1 MKDPHELEMSVK
13 QRLEEIRPVPPR
25 NLHMASRGRAQFL
38 GRAVSMQ
45 SLPRQKRWS
54 SIFRKERYAMNVLLS
69 MLVIAGLLFGGGATV
84 SAAQDDLP
92 NDPLYGL
99 KTWTEDV
106 GLQFQ
111 NNDEAKTSRLMDLA
125 QLRVQEMVQ
134 LMNNG
139 GTIPVEVPLRLEQH
153 IRQALQ
159 VCVNMDD
166 AAMNQALLQL
176 RERLQVQAQVME
188 QLQLRTQDPQAVQI
202 MLQTRTMLQQ
212 RLQLV
217 DQGLQNGEMFRE
229 QVQNGFQ
236 FGFDDEFVPPAQNG
250 DGQQQNGKPEEPGGP
265 NPNPGGPSAE
275 PGGPNADPGNPDPSP
290 NPDPTPD
297 PNPVPGGSG
306 GNGNGSGGGKP

>member
-1 MKDPHELEMSVK
+1 MKDQHELEKFVTP
-13 QRLEEIRPVPPR
+13 QLDEIKSVPPR
-25 NLHMASRGRAQFL
+25 HAHMASRGRAQFL

-45 SLPRQKRWS
+45 SLPRQKGWS

-92 NDPLYGL
+92 NEPLYPV
-99 KTWTEDV
+99 KTLTEDI

-111 NNDEAKTSRLMDLA
+111 NNDEAKTSRLMELA

-134 LMNNG
+134 LTNNG
-139 GTIPVEVPLRLEQH
+139 EGIPTEVPLRLEQH

-159 VCVNMDD
+159 TCANMDD
-166 AAMNQALLQL
+166 AAMNQTLLQL

-188 QLQLRTQDPQAVQI
+188 QLQLRAQDPQSAQL

-229 QVQNGFQ
+229 QVRNGFQ
-236 FGFDDEFVPPAQNG
+236 FGLDEEFVPPAQNG

-265 NPNPGGPSAE
+265 NPDPGGPNTE
-275 PGGPNADPGNPDPSP
+275 PGGPNDGTGGSNP
-290 NPDPTPD
+290 NPNPVPD
-297 PNPVPGGSG
+297 PNPVPVPGGNGGS
-306 GNGNGSGGGKP
+306 GNGSGGKP

>member
-1 MKDPHELEMSVK
+1 
-13 QRLEEIRPVPPR
+13 
-25 NLHMASRGRAQFL
+25 
-38 GRAVSMQ
+38 
-45 SLPRQKRWS
+45 
-54 SIFRKERYAMNVLLS
+54 MNVLLS

-92 NDPLYGL
+92 NEPLYAL

-111 NNDEAKTSRLMDLA
+111 TNDEAKASRLMELV

-134 LMNNG
+134 LTDNG
-139 GTIPVEVPLRLEQH
+139 EGIPTEVPLRLEQH
-153 IRQALQ
+153 IRQTLQ
-159 VCVNMDD
+159 ACANMDD

-188 QLQLRTQDPQAVQI
+188 QLQLRTQDPQAVQT

-217 DQGLQNGEMFRE
+217 DQGLQNGELFRN

-236 FGFDDEFVPPAQNG
+236 FGLDEEFVPPAQNG
-250 DGQQQNGKPEEPGGP
+250 DGQQQNGKPDEPGGP
-265 NPNPGGPSAE
+265 NLNPGGPNTE
-275 PGGPNADPGNPDPSP
+275 PGGPNTEPGGPNDGTGGSNP
-290 NPDPTPD
+290 NPNPVPD
-297 PNPVPGGSG
+297 PNPVPVPGGNG
-306 GNGNGSGGGKP
+306 GNGNGSGGGGKP